1 MPFLGLPDRLADVR
15 GRVDAAVQRGGHGQS
30 VRLIAVTKTNGPD
43 AVEAAYD
50 AGVHD
55 VGENKVQEALDKR
68 TRVTGAAIAARWHMI
83 GHLQSN
89 KVRFLDGFHLVHSVD
104 RTSLA
109 DTISTWGVKCGTPI
123 DVLVQVNVVGEWTKG
138 GYAPAMIEA
147 EAARLRTL
155 SGLNVQGVMAMAPFD
170 ATESVLRTVFQGA
183 HATREILRAAGHA
196 AHELSM
202 GMSGDY
208 EIAIEEGATMVRLG
222 SVLFGAR

>member
-1 MPFLGLPDRLADVR
+1 MPFPGLADRLADVR
-15 GRVDAAVQRGGHGQS
+15 GRVAAAVARGGHGQS
-30 VRLIAVTKTNGPD
+30 VRLIAVTKTHGPD
-43 AVEAAYD
+43 AVEAAYE
-50 AGVHD
+50 AGIHD

-68 TRVTGAAIAARWHMI
+68 SRVTGAAVEARWHMI

-109 DTISTWGVKCGTPI
+109 DTISVWGMKRGTPI

-147 EAARLRTL
+147 EAARLHTL
-155 SGLNVQGVMAMAPFD
+155 PGLKVQGVMAMAPLD
-170 ATESVLRTVFQGA
+170 ASEHVLRTVFQGA
-183 HATREILRAAGHA
+183 RATRDVLRAAGHDA
-196 AHELSM
+196 RELSM

-208 EIAIEEGATMVRLG
+208 EIAVEEGATMVRLG
-222 SVLFGAR
+222 SILFGAR

>member
-1 MPFLGLPDRLADVR
+1 MPFPGLADRLADVR
-15 GRVDAAVQRGGHGQS
+15 GRVAAAVARGGHGQS
-30 VRLIAVTKTNGPD
+30 VRLIAVTKTHGPD
-43 AVEAAYD
+43 AVDAAYE
-50 AGVHD
+50 AGIHD

-68 TRVTGAAIAARWHMI
+68 SRVTGAAVEARWHMI

-109 DTISTWGVKCGTPI
+109 DTISVWGMKRGTPI

-147 EAARLRTL
+147 EAARLHTL
-155 SGLNVQGVMAMAPFD
+155 PGLKVQGVMAMAPLD
-170 ATESVLRTVFQGA
+170 ASEHVLRTVFQGA
-183 HATREILRAAGHA
+183 RATRDVLRAAGHDA
-196 AHELSM
+196 RELSM

-208 EIAIEEGATMVRLG
+208 EIAVEEGATMVRLG
-222 SVLFGAR
+222 SILFGAR

>member
-1 MPFLGLPDRLADVR
+1 MADVR
-15 GRVDAAVQRGGHGQS
+15 GRVAAAVARGGHGQS
-30 VRLIAVTKTNGPD
+30 VRLIAVTKTHGPD
-43 AVEAAYD
+43 AVDAAYE
-50 AGVHD
+50 AGIHD

-68 TRVTGAAIAARWHMI
+68 SRVTGAAVEARWHMI

-109 DTISTWGVKCGTPI
+109 DTISVWGMKRGTPI

-147 EAARLRTL
+147 EAARLHTL
-155 SGLNVQGVMAMAPFD
+155 PGLKVQGVMAMAPLD
-170 ATESVLRTVFQGA
+170 ASEHVLRTVFQGA
-183 HATREILRAAGHA
+183 RATRDVLRAAGHDA
-196 AHELSM
+196 RELSM

-208 EIAIEEGATMVRLG
+208 EIAVEEGATMVRLG
-222 SVLFGAR
+222 SILFGAR

>member
-1 MPFLGLPDRLADVR
+1 
-15 GRVDAAVQRGGHGQS
+15 
-30 VRLIAVTKTNGPD
+30 VRLIAVTKTHGPD
-43 AVEAAYD
+43 AVEAAYE
-50 AGVHD
+50 AGIHD

-68 TRVTGAAIAARWHMI
+68 SRVTGAAVEARWHMI

-109 DTISTWGVKCGTPI
+109 DTISVWGMKRGMPI

-147 EAARLRTL
+147 EAARLHTL
-155 SGLNVQGVMAMAPFD
+155 PGLKVQGVMAMAPLD
-170 ATESVLRTVFQGA
+170 ASEHVLRTVFQGA
-183 HATREILRAAGHA
+183 RATRDVLRAAGHDA
-196 AHELSM
+196 RELSM

-208 EIAIEEGATMVRLG
+208 EIAVEEGATMVRLG
-222 SVLFGAR
+222 SILFGAR

>member
-1 MPFLGLPDRLADVR
+1 MADVR
-15 GRVDAAVQRGGHGQS
+15 GRIAAAVQRGGHGQS
-30 VRLIAVTKTNGPD
+30 VCLIAVTKTHGPD
-43 AVEAAYD
+43 AVEAAYA

-68 TRVTGAAIAARWHMI
+68 ARVTGPAVAARWHMI

-109 DTISTWGVKCGTPI
+109 DTISKWGEKRSAPI
-123 DVLVQVNVVGEWTKG
+123 DALVQVNVVGEWTKG

-147 EAARLRTL
+147 EAARLHTL
-155 SGLNVQGVMAMAPFD
+155 PGLKVRGVMAMAPFD
-170 ATESVLRTVFQGA
+170 ANEQVLRTVFQGA
-183 HATREILRAAGHA
+183 RTTREILLKAGHEA
-196 AHELSM
+196 QELSM

-208 EIAIEEGATMVRLG
+208 EIAVEEGATMVRLG

>member
-1 MPFLGLPDRLADVR
+1 LADVR
-15 GRVDAAVQRGGHGQS
+15 GRIAAAVQRGGHGQS
-30 VRLIAVTKTNGPD
+30 VCLIAVTKTHGPD
-43 AVEAAYD
+43 AVEAAFA
-50 AGVHD
+50 AGIQD

-68 TRVTGAAIAARWHMI
+68 GRVTGPAAAARWHMI

-109 DTISTWGVKCGTPI
+109 DTISTWGLKRTAPI

-138 GYAPAMIEA
+138 GYAPAMIES
-147 EAARLRTL
+147 EAARLHTL
-155 SGLNVQGVMAMAPFD
+155 PGLKVRGVMAMAPFD
-170 ATESVLRTVFQGA
+170 ATEQVLRTVFQGA
-183 HATREILRAAGHA
+183 RKTRELLLQAGHDA
-196 AHELSM
+196 QELSM

-208 EIAIEEGATMVRLG
+208 EIAVEEGATMVRLG